1 MTVDFRATIAT
12 DLGVCISGDIG
23 SNHISDGSGLIKT
36 QGRLLMDGIV
46 NPARGTPVNL
56 IVVRPQLNLITRF
69 PKPMFVMRAVPNPTE
84 RISEV
89 EIGCRLTLMEGLKR
103 KDFYYART
111 EEPEGWITLPA
122 EPLPNNPSVVIIRS
136 RQIAPYPSSAQK
148 ILEYCLEKI
157 GLQLDSNSVPLAFR
171 FLQDR
176 IDLSNGYVQVIG
188 DLIRSEAKFGRI
200 LPNGKL
206 EVRNLNFRLGRRGP
220 VLTTDNFYSIEAI
233 TDGEEPPDN
242 FTVVYN
248 AAEQPPSPPPRLTWA
263 GWTVRYETVNSAPP
277 A

>member
-12 DLGVCISGDIG
+12 DLGVCISGDVG

-69 PKPMFVMRAVPNPTE
+69 PKPMFVMRAVPNPAD
-84 RISEV
+84 RISEI
-89 EIGCRLTLMEGLKR
+89 EIGCRLTLMEGLKK
-103 KDFYYART
+103 KDFYYASF
-111 EEPEGWITLPA
+111 EQPEDWVVR
-122 EPLPNNPSVVIIRS
+122 PNGLGNTTPG
-136 RQIAPYPSSAQK
+136 PYAISAQN
-148 ILEYCLEKI
+148 LLQYCLDKI
-157 GLQLDSNSVPLAFR
+157 GLQLDSNSVPLSFR
-171 FLQDR
+171 FLR
-176 IDLSNGYVQVIG
+176 YRMDLSNGYVQVIG

-206 EVRNLNFRLGRRGP
+206 QVRGLNFKLGRRGP
-220 VLTTDNFYSIEAI
+220 VLTTDNLYSIEAI

-248 AAEQPPSPPPRLTWA
+248 AAESPPSLPPRLTWQ
-263 GWTVRYETVNSAPP
+263 GWTDRFDIGNIPRS
-277 A
+277 

>member
-1 MTVDFRATIAT
+1 MGITGA
-12 DLGVCISGDIG
+12 IG

-103 KDFYYART
+103 KDFYYASS
-111 EEPEGWITLPA
+111 EQPEDWVV
-122 EPLPNNPSVVIIRS
+122 LPNGLNITTP
-136 RQIAPYPSSAQK
+136 APYAISAQN
-148 ILEYCLEKI
+148 LLQYCLNQI

-171 FLQDR
+171 FLQHR

-220 VLTTDNFYSIEAI
+220 VLTTDNLYSIEAI

-248 AAEQPPSPPPRLTWA
+248 AAEQPASPPPRLTWQ
-263 GWTVRYETVNSAPP
+263 GWTDRFDPGNIPRS
-277 A
+277 

>member
-103 KDFYYART
+103 KDFYYASF
-111 EEPEGWITLPA
+111 EQPEDW
-122 EPLPNNPSVVIIRS
+122 VVIPNGLGITTP
-136 RQIAPYPSSAQK
+136 APYAIVAQNL
-148 ILEYCLEKI
+148 LEYCLDKI
-157 GLQLDSNSVPLAFR
+157 GLQLHSNSVPLSFR
-171 FLQDR
+171 FLR
-176 IDLSNGYVQVIG
+176 YRMDLSNGYVQVIG

-200 LPNGKL
+200 LPSGKL

-220 VLTTDNFYSIEAI
+220 VLTTDNLYSIEAI

-248 AAEQPPSPPPRLTWA
+248 AAERPASPPPRLTWQ
-263 GWTVRYETVNSAPP
+263 GWTDRRPLAFGSPI
-277 A
+277 

>member
-23 SNHISDGSGLIKT
+23 SNHISNGTGLIQT

-69 PKPMFVMRAVPNPTE
+69 PKPMFVLKAVPNPIE
-84 RISEV
+84 RRSEI
-89 EIGCRLTLMEGLKR
+89 EIGCRLTLMEDLKR
-103 KDFYYART
+103 TDYYYASF
-111 EEPEGWITLPA
+111 EQPEDWVV
-122 EPLPNNPSVVIIRS
+122 LPNGLNITTP
-136 RQIAPYPSSAQK
+136 APYAIVAQN
-148 ILEYCLEKI
+148 LLTYCLGKI
-157 GLQLDSNSVPLAFR
+157 GMELDSNSVPLSFR
-171 FLQDR
+171 FLRYR
-176 IDLSNGYVQVIG
+176 IDLSDGYVQTIG

-220 VLTTDNFYSIEAI
+220 VLSTDNLYSIEAI
-233 TDGEEPPDN
+233 TDGEQPPDE
-242 FTVVYN
+242 FTVTYN
-248 AAEQPPSPPPRLTWA
+248 AAEQAESPPPRLTWQ
-263 GWTVRYETVNSAPP
+263 GWTDRLDPRSEVTRSSAV
-277 A
+277 